1 MTQSQQK
8 LAVVYHP
15 DFELHDT
22 GNQHPENCLRARRVA
37 DALRA
42 DDISESLQWFTPE
55 MAEAKWLEKV
65 HSAEYRQFIEEAC
78 LSGRHSVDMGET
90 VVCDQSYAIARLAA
104 GAAMQAVDLVFSPD
118 FKRSFACVR
127 PPGHHARYEQ
137 AMGFCLFNNIAIAA
151 AYADA
156 TYGLERIAIVDWDVH
171 HGNGTQETFY
181 NSPKVMFSS
190 LHQLPLYPHSGER
203 VEEGLEMGHG
213 YTLNLPLPAG
223 SDGGVYRSAFN
234 LELLPA
240 LKQFRPQL
248 ILISCGF
255 DAHRDDP
262 LADMKLTEADYQW
275 MTRQLAVIADEFCQ
289 GRIVSILEGGY
300 HPQALASSAIAH
312 VRELLGA

>member
-1 MTQSQQK
+1 MTNTHSK
-8 LAVVYHP
+8 LAVVYHA

-22 GNQHPENCLRARRVA
+22 GNQHPEKCVRARRVA

-42 DDISESLQWFTPE
+42 DAIAEDLQWFTPE
-55 MAEAKWLEKV
+55 PAAAEWLEKV
-65 HSAEYRQFIEEAC
+65 HSPEYRQYIEEAC
-78 LSGRHSVDMGET
+78 LSGRPYADIGET
-90 VVCDQSYAIARLAA
+90 AICEESYAVARLAA
-104 GAAMQAVDLVFSPD
+104 GAAMQTVDLVFGDD
-118 FKRSFACVR
+118 FKRAFACIR

-151 AYADA
+151 AYAEA
-156 TYGLERIAIVDWDVH
+156 AYGLERIAIVDWDVH

-213 YTLNLPLPAG
+213 FTLNLPLPAG

-240 LKQFRPQL
+240 LKKFRPQL
-248 ILISCGF
+248 IFISCGF
-255 DAHRDDP
+255 DAHCDDP
-262 LADMKLTEADYQW
+262 LADMKLKEEDYRW
-275 MTRQLAVIADEFCQ
+275 MTRQLADIADEFCE
-289 GRIVSILEGGY
+289 GRIVSVLEGGY
-300 HPQALASSAIAH
+300 DMEALASSALAH
-312 VRELLGA
+312 VRELLSH